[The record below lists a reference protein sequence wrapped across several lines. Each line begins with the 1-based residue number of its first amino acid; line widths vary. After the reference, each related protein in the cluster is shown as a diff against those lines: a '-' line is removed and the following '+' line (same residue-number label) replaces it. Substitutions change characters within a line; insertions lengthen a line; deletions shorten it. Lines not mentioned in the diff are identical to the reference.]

1 MELDNLNM
9 NDSKIGRE
17 LVIQQISK
25 EKTDRNPKTLDD
37 MIYLCLCVLRVG

>member
-25 EKTDRNPKTLDD
+25 EKADRTLYD
-37 MIYLCLCVLRVG
+37 MINLFLFV